1 MLLAEIPANLVR
13 GRSFDE
19 KNLGSGS
26 LTLDKR
32 DGSPHRGCDQGTDR
46 LIRPSS
52 LGRRRHPDP
61 NPIVVHT
68 GDLAAGR
75 SGNHPDIQLTST
87 LDVPDRITQFKLSIT
102 YRNFAVAPTIL
113 APSKMRLPVVRT

>member
-1 MLLAEIPANLVR
+1 MLLVEIPANLVCR
-13 GRSFDE
+13 RSVDE
-19 KNLGSGS
+19 ENLRSRS
-26 LTLDKR
+26 LTPDKSDR
-32 DGSPHRGCDQGTDR
+32 SPDRGCDQGTDR

-61 NPIVVHT
+61 NPIVVYT

-75 SGNHPDIQLTST
+75 SWNHPDIQLTST
-87 LDVPDRITQFKLSIT
+87 LDVTDRITQFKLSIT